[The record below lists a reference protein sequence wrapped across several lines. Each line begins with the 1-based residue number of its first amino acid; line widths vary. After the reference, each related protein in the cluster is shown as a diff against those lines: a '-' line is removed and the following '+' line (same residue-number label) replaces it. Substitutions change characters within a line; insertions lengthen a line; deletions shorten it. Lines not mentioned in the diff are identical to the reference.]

1 MILKRNLA
9 RAAAILTAAALALMC
24 LSGCGQSKKSNKELN
39 IIVWDG
45 TWSEEMFQDFEKE
58 TGITVNIS
66 YVDNTDTLMS
76 KLIQGNADYDLI
88 DLEGAYV
95 KPFVQHNLLAKIDQ
109 SKITNTK
116 YIVDD
121 YKKTGPIGDKNLE
134 YTVPDMA
141 PSYTSVIVNKKTCPI
156 KITRFSD
163 LANPKLK
170 DQLAMVN
177 ATNSLYGAALQ
188 DLGYSAAS
196 TDESQIA
203 EANALLKK
211 IKKNVKAFVG
221 ESAVSQL
228 ESGECSVAFCW
239 DYPTLCGDSDTNW
252 DKFEE
257 IPLKGG
263 NEYCMQYWAV
273 PKASTH
279 KKEAQQLINF
289 ILRPKE
295 LAKCY
300 KEYYAV
306 PLEKKSAIAKYLP
319 KNYYKNPSIK
329 SSQRLLHN
337 SWNVS
342 VDEKQI
348 ALMDSYYTK
357 LMGEK

>member
-1 MILKRNLA
+1 M
-9 RAAAILTAAALALMC
+9 
-24 LSGCGQSKKSNKELN
+24 
-39 IIVWDG
+39 
-45 TWSEEMFQDFEKE
+45 
-58 TGITVNIS
+58 
-66 YVDNTDTLMS
+66 
-76 KLIQGNADYDLI
+76 
-88 DLEGAYV
+88 
-95 KPFVQHNLLAKIDQ
+95 
-109 SKITNTK
+109 
-116 YIVDD
+116 
-121 YKKTGPIGDKNLE
+121 
-134 YTVPDMA
+134 
-141 PSYTSVIVNKKTCPI
+141 
-156 KITRFSD
+156 
-163 LANPKLK
+163 
-170 DQLAMVN
+170 
-177 ATNSLYGAALQ
+177 
-188 DLGYSAAS
+188 
-196 TDESQIA
+196 
-203 EANALLKK
+203 
-211 IKKNVKAFVG
+211 
-221 ESAVSQL
+221 SQL

-306 PLEKKSAIAKYLP
+306 PLEKKSAIAKYLS